1 MAKPIKDTPVL
12 KGQDADKFLQ
22 EAKKAE
28 TQKVSKKELEKIKAN
43 FKKLKAI
50 ATFSL

>member
-12 KGQDADKFLQ
+12 KGQDAERFLKETQ
-22 EAKKAE
+22 KAE
-28 TQKVSKKELEKIKAN
+28 TQKVSQIEIDRIKSNFEK
-43 FKKLKAI
+43 FKTI

>member
-12 KGQDADKFLQ
+12 KGQDADKFL
-22 EAKKAE
+22 EESKKAE
-28 TQKVSKKELEKIKAN
+28 TQKASKKEIEKIKAN